1 MAKKVITQSDKDR
14 FKELFDLNLDDYWEG
29 DYTHLNYEKFKED
42 IKCPDTVSL
51 RDFLNTEQF
60 IFLVWLF

>member
-1 MAKKVITQSDKDR
+1 MAKKVITQSDKDK
-14 FKELFDLNLDDYWEG
+14 FKELFSLNFDDYWEG